1 MWRKWPCYEA
11 TSRIFTST
19 NMISLRVDVEL
30 SCNHLEASCYRRT
43 LSLASS
49 ANIVFSDG
57 LRIWISSIAILGFQ
71 NITEAHGPL
80 NLLSTTSGERVT
92 CVQTPTARHAT
103 SSLFLLGQS
112 FTVLIHY
119 KSIPDN
125 FVESPTALSRI
136 SGATGAHLDV
146 FLVVMIPFFLVAPFS
161 GWWWWW
167 WCGGPRR
174 QKRWCPWSYLT
185 ILFRA
190 QQVPPNTLC
199 SHAWMRL
206 LGFVVCVS
214 ATAASQSIIVAAGFT
229 TIAHV
234 PIRHSYRI
242 LPQVLL
248 WIVWRWVR
256 TATREWW

>member
-80 NLLSTTSGERVT
+80 NLLSTTSGKRGT
-92 CVQTPTARHAT
+92 CIQTPTARHAT

-146 FLVVMIPFFLVAPFS
+146 FLVVMIPFFF
-161 GWWWWW
+161 
-167 WCGGPRR
+167 GGPIFGMMMMMMWWTQKTKKMMPMKLPYNIVSGPTSASQHTLLARVNAAFGFRR
-174 QKRWCPWSYLT
+174 
-185 ILFRA
+185 
-190 QQVPPNTLC
+190 
-199 SHAWMRL
+199 
-206 LGFVVCVS
+206 VCVGNRR
-214 ATAASQSIIVAAGFT
+214 VAVHYCRSRFHYNRAC
-229 TIAHV
+229 
-234 PIRHSYRI
+234 PHSSLVSNLTPSLALDRVEVSEDCY
-242 LPQVLL
+242 
-248 WIVWRWVR
+248 
-256 TATREWW
+256 